1 MVNCYGFIILDVL
14 NRKTILVE
22 TPNNNLS
29 YPKGKFE
36 KKKDYTQLD
45 CAIRELEEETGLK
58 PEQIDMIPNLILS
71 EINDKK
77 ICTIQY
83 YVGIIKNPITSFI
96 FDTEEII
103 SVKWYDYDK
112 IFDLD
117 KLKQSRKDVFF
128 ELMQIMNKFWINKNW
143 L

>member
-58 PEQIDMIPNLILS
+58 PEQINMIPNLILS
-71 EINDKK
+71 EINDKE

-117 KLKQSRKDVFF
+117 KLKQSRKDVFS
-128 ELMQIMNKFWINKNW
+128 ELMQIMNKF
-143 L
+143 

>member
-128 ELMQIMNKFWINKNW
+128 ELMQIMNKF
-143 L
+143 